1 MSTKADECMFK
12 VWGLL
17 WYGHARSIFCHTA
30 LSLKDDMV
38 STNAAWPWQNTENE
52 GVISASGSCFRFTKE
67 QRFVSFENYLM
78 GLILFLSYSY
88 FCQKTWKLVFF
99 FFFFSCVWIF
109 RRDYQLLYWMLSDSV
124 IMKKGICLI
133 FANEVVQAW

>member
-17 WYGHARSIFCHTA
+17 WYGQARSIFCHTA

-52 GVISASGSCFRFTKE
+52 GVISASGYCFRFTNE
-67 QRFVSFENYLM
+67 QRFVSFENYLIN
-78 GLILFLSYSY
+78 GFDIVSFILLFLPTDL
-88 FCQKTWKLVFF
+88 KIVFF
-99 FFFFSCVWIF
+99 FFFPRVWIF

>member
-17 WYGHARSIFCHTA
+17 WYGLTRSIFCHTA

-67 QRFVSFENYLM
+67 QRFVSFENYLIN
-78 GLILFLSYSY
+78 GFDIVSFILLFLPTDL
-88 FCQKTWKLVFF
+88 KIV